1 MTDFELGNRKYVI
14 IGVVVVIVLI
24 YVIRLLGLQ
33 VFSSDYKKYAD
44 SNALLYK
51 NEFPSRGVIKD
62 RNNHLMVY
70 NQLTYDLMVVVNE
83 IKPGMDTIDF
93 CRCIGITKQE
103 FIERMDN
110 IKDVSKNPNY
120 SRFSQQLFLPQLTMR
135 EFNVLHEK
143 MFRFPGFHVQKR
155 SIRQYHY
162 PYAAHVL
169 GEVAQVS
176 PMDIEED
183 DYYQSG
189 DYIGKIGVERSYE
202 EYLRGE
208 KGVHIMLRDARG
220 RIQGSYKNGAL
231 DKKPRPGRN
240 LTLGLD
246 IELQKL
252 GETLMK
258 GRKGSIVAIEPSTGE
273 ILCMV
278 SAPSYDPRLL
288 VGRNRGKNHL
298 KMQEDENRPL
308 LNRAITGLY
317 PPGSTFKPAQG
328 LVFLN
333 EGITNAGTAYPCHG
347 GFLHKGLKVG
357 CHYHPSPLTMEPA
370 LATSCNGFFCWGLY
384 YMMSNRTKYKTID
397 EAMNKWR
404 DYMVSMGFG
413 YKLGVDLPGEKRGL
427 IPNAEFYNKAYSG
440 FWSGLTVISISIG
453 QGEVLLTPLQIA
465 NQAATIANR
474 GYYYIPH
481 VVKEVQGLPLDTIY
495 TKQHHTMV
503 KPRYYDYVIRG
514 MRQAVTG
521 GTCTAA
527 NIPGLSVCGKTG
539 TVQNRGSDHS
549 VFMGF
554 APMRNPKIAIAV
566 YVENGGFG
574 ASSAVPIAA
583 QMFQGF
589 FNNNK

>member
-83 IKPGMDTIDF
+83 IKPGMDTLDF

-495 TKQHHTMV
+495 TEQHHTMV

>member
-333 EGITNAGTAYPCHG
+333 EGIMNAGTAYPCHG

-495 TKQHHTMV
+495 TEQRLTMV